1 MKTRL
6 FLAVIELVT
15 LGGGML
21 LLMRRPMASLFLT
34 VGAIFLRCEDVRVA
48 PVFTNG
54 AMLHWVVGVAALT
67 LLGLAY
73 EEARH
78 AA

>member
-6 FLAVIELVT
+6 FLAVIQLVT

-21 LLMRRPMASLFLT
+21 LLMRRPIASLFLT
-34 VGAIFLRCEDVRVA
+34 VGAVFLRYQEVRIA
-48 PVFTNG
+48 PIFTSG